1 MKKNGWLFGIAIL
14 ALLASCTPK
23 PLVYKN
29 FHNFSIQKLGFD
41 KSAIKM
47 ELEYYNPNGFG
58 LQLKQ
63 SDLDIYINGNLLGH
77 SVTDTL
83 VNIPRQSTFFLPVK
97 FDVEMKNVLKNAANT
112 LFGKEILIRLSGT
125 VKAGKGNVFMSIP
138 VEYETTQK
146 LTLW

>member
-1 MKKNGWLFGIAIL
+1 MKKFGWFLGVAIL
-14 ALLASCTPK
+14 ALLASCSPK
-23 PLVYKN
+23 PLVYKD

-47 ELEYYNPNGFG
+47 ELEYYNPNNFG
-58 LQLKQ
+58 LQLKE

-83 VNIPRQSTFFLPVK
+83 VNIPRQSSFFLPVK
-97 FDVEMKNVLKNAANT
+97 FDVEMKNLIKNATNT
-112 LFGKEILIRLSGT
+112 IFGKEILIRLSGK
-125 VKAGKGNVFMSIP
+125 VKAGKGNVFMLIP

-146 LTLW
+146 VSLW